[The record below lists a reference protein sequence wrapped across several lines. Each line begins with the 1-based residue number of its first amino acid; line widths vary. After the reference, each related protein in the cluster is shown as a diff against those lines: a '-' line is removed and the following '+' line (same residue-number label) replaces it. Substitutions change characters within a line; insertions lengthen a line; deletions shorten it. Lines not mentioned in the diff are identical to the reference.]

1 MNYKMVAYI
10 LGWILRIEG
19 LFMLLPIIVAVIYN
33 ESQVSA
39 YVTGAV
45 MCIVTG
51 SILAYKK
58 PQNVRLYAR
67 DGFTIV
73 ALCWIVLSIF
83 GAIPFVI
90 SGDIPDMVDALF
102 ETVAGFTTAGATI
115 IKDMDTLSKAGM
127 FWRCFTQWIGG
138 MGIFVFIIAILP
150 LAGGF
155 NIHLLKAESPGPT
168 VGKIVPRIRNT
179 AAFLYKVY
187 IGMTIAG
194 VLLLIWQ
201 GVDILDAFNITFGM
215 VGTGG
220 FDVRNGSMAGYGIGA
235 QVIVT
240 VFMILCGVNFNFYF
254 LLSQRRWKDVWNMEE
269 VKTYFVIMLVVV
281 AIIMWDV
288 RHIFPDFW
296 ENLHQVLF
304 QTSSILTTTAYTTTN
319 FSLWPTLSKTILITM
334 MIMGACGGSTAGG
347 IKIFRVMVLFKS
359 LKKELE
365 IMAHPKAIR
374 RITMNGRTV
383 PHEVV
388 RSTNV
393 FIVTYCI
400 IFILSAL
407 IVSLDELDFTT
418 NFMAVVASLNNIGIG
433 IELVDSTKSFA
444 DFSDRS
450 KFVFMFDMLAGR
462 LELFPMLMLFSPKS
476 WKKY

>member
-1 MNYKMVAYI
+1 M
-10 LGWILRIEG
+10 EG
-19 LFMLLPIIVAVIYN
+19 LFMLLPLLVAVIYK
-33 ESQVSA
+33 ETQVVAFAASA
-39 YVTGAV
+39 FICLSV
-45 MCIVTG
+45 G
-51 SILAYKK
+51 SLLALKK
-58 PQNVRLYAR
+58 PKNVTLYAR
-67 DGFTIV
+67 DGFIIV
-73 ALCWIVLSIF
+73 ALCWIALSIF
-83 GAIPFVI
+83 GAVPFVL
-90 SGDIPDMVDALF
+90 SGDIPRIADALF

-115 IKDMDTLSKAGM
+115 LKDVDAMSRSGM

-138 MGIFVFIIAILP
+138 MGIFVFIIAIVP

-155 NIHLLKAESPGPT
+155 NIHLLRAESPGPT
-168 VGKIVPRIRNT
+168 VGKLVPKIRHT
-179 AAFLYKVY
+179 AAFLYKIY
-187 IGMTIAG
+187 IGLTVAG
-194 VLLLIWQ
+194 ILLLVCQ

-220 FDVRNGSMAGYGIGA
+220 FDVHNGSLSNYSFGVQTTATI
-235 QVIVT
+235 
-240 VFMILCGVNFNFYF
+240 FMILCGVNFNFYF
-254 LLSQRRWKDVWNMEE
+254 LLRQRRWKDAASYEE
-269 VKTYFVIMLVVV
+269 VRAYFLILLVAVL
-281 AIIMWDV
+281 IIMWDT
-288 RHIFPDFW
+288 RYIFPEFAD
-296 ENLHQVLF
+296 NLHHVLF

-319 FSLWPTLSKTILITM
+319 FSLWPTMSKTILITL

-365 IMAHPKAIR
+365 LMAHPRAIR
-374 RITMNGRTV
+374 RITMNGKTV
-383 PHEVV
+383 PHEIV

-393 FIVTYCI
+393 FIVTYCM
-400 IFILSAL
+400 IFIISAL

-462 LELFPMLMLFSPKS
+462 LELFPMLMLLSPKS